1 MKKRNKVVREGVGVR
16 FPISPSLFALI
27 ESTILAFILEIL
39 SRRSFVSAVEFVF
52 QKPHVFLFNV
62 IIVALSLVLALLFR
76 KKVFALTLVT
86 TIWLGFGIAN
96 CVLLSFRTASPLT
109 SVDLQLGLEAI
120 QMVNIYFEWWQLVLI
135 VIGVVFAIAL
145 LLIVAIRSP
154 KFRKEGQHAYLRL
167 TSCLVVF
174 LLALFTLTNIGHVST
189 NLRPSLYD
197 AYLEYGFP
205 YCFSYSFFDIGINKP
220 KYYSGREVQYI
231 SDEIDIEVEID
242 HEVDEVTTFFD
253 EIIET
258 VEIGAF
264 KEKPPE
270 YTVDAIEAIRDTL
283 AKKAAEKERS
293 AEDYPNIIFVQLESF
308 FDPMTIKH
316 LTFSEDP
323 IPVFRSLKDGNT
335 SGKLNVPTVAG
346 GTANTEFE
354 VLTGCCLDFFG
365 AGEFPYYSILRE
377 KAVES
382 LATDLRINGYTATG
396 IHNYTGSFYYRNDVY
411 QNLGFNN
418 FVSIEYMDGYEK
430 TLTQWPKDEILK
442 DVMKDAI
449 RLTEGKDFI
458 YTITVQTHGKYIEIP
473 EEMAPVI
480 TVEGARSE
488 EEKNVMEFYLAMLTE
503 VDKLIGDIIREYEDF
518 EEDTII
524 VFFGDHL
531 PGLDLT
537 NDDLTT
543 GDIYE
548 TEYVIW
554 ANYELPENDRDIEA
568 YQLGAHVLEHA
579 EIDTGV
585 MIRFHQ
591 LRMEKENYLRNLE
604 ILEYDM
610 LYGNRYVYGGKEL
623 KDKNQLKMGLYP
635 ITIADA
641 YVKNG
646 NLFVKG
652 ENFTSF
658 SEVFIDGERYNST
671 IFIDRNMLVVPDLAP
686 DDGMALVVKQLSSEG
701 YELSETEAYIC
712 MGLNPIVYEH

>member
-543 GDIYE
+543 GDI
-548 TEYVIW
+548 
-554 ANYELPENDRDIEA
+554 
-568 YQLGAHVLEHA
+568 
-579 EIDTGV
+579 
-585 MIRFHQ
+585 
-591 LRMEKENYLRNLE
+591 
-604 ILEYDM
+604 
-610 LYGNRYVYGGKEL
+610 
-623 KDKNQLKMGLYP
+623 
-635 ITIADA
+635 
-641 YVKNG
+641 
-646 NLFVKG
+646 
-652 ENFTSF
+652 
-658 SEVFIDGERYNST
+658 
-671 IFIDRNMLVVPDLAP
+671 
-686 DDGMALVVKQLSSEG
+686 
-701 YELSETEAYIC
+701 
-712 MGLNPIVYEH
+712 